1 MNLNAELLR
10 MVMDTL
16 PRRCAWSL
24 RPHLRLAPTPDF
36 GCADLA
42 QSLLNLA
49 RHPDAVVRL
58 TVIRQ
63 HHADMIRQAVA
74 RIVAASRHYGID
86 LSAAARRIGVTVLH
100 LRSEWKG
107 D

>member
-10 MVMDTL
+10 MVMDARLSRGGWSLPSSL
-16 PRRCAWSL
+16 PR
-24 RPHLRLAPTPDF
+24 

-74 RIVAASRHYGID
+74 RIVDASRHYGID